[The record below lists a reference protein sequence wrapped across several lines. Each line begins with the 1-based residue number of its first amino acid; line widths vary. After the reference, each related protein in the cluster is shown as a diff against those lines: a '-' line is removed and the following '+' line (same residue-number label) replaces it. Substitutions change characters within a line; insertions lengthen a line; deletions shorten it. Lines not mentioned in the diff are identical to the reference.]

1 MKENTSRDL
10 SAKRKCRIITDN
22 DIVFMKGTINDSVS
36 LDQIQYLTGTIT
48 EPYWIFGGAQFI
60 IPSLVSSLN
69 KGSSVLRAGPV
80 PNFSNTVTL
89 LTRPKLPGGRATPP
103 SEEPRNRWRKGQSC
117 LPSAREMT
125 ALDTFEKCEGERT
138 LNPLSTTIIHPQI
151 FTNLDLFS

>member
-1 MKENTSRDL
+1 MKENIYCDL
-10 SAKRKCRIITDN
+10 SAKRKFRIINDN
-22 DIVFMKGTINDSVS
+22 DIVFMKVTINDSVS

-69 KGSSVLRAGPV
+69 KGSNVLRAGPA

-89 LTRPKLPGGRATPP
+89 PTRPKLPGGRATLP

-117 LPSAREMT
+117 APSAREMT
-125 ALDTFEKCEGERT
+125 ALK
-138 LNPLSTTIIHPQI
+138 IHLRNVRGKECLTP
-151 FTNLDLFS
+151 